1 LKGFAQRDAVVG
13 SPPPPRALVASSH
26 SGLLLDES
34 SVSSLSTSESIW
46 EKGYHLPDAVTI
58 PSTVVVAK
66 PVVKSNPVTQSSPP
80 QRQAKRPTVD
90 SPTITVLSP
99 IKKRRLLVE
108 DSGKVEIAVTEKKVC
123 CSKDLLVSNGFKKS
137 VFYTDQPCQVPN
149 CKDPA
154 CVFGHTCKCNSHRA
168 LGAVLKGEC
177 FSLFKNG
184 DRTASCLCRSKHDK
198 IFAQKRSEVTST
210 EYFAFFKAKTAS
222 FINSTLHSWN
232 NTPTP
237 AQSEVFLLQVVIY
250 QARNPDTPFVVT
262 ETSFSDLR
270 DKTDLELEAILEVL
284 KKQFIQVFP
293 DGKGITCFY
302 SGLEVVP
309 LTHAGDQ
316 MLSFDQGN
324 PSLKSDDPGQ
334 TWRISTWFMNK
345 YKSDMSP
352 VAFKEHMNYICV
364 NYDPEAADDMYE
376 RYNGREVI
384 EETTASRLFALST
397 FAKSTF
403 KRHGRTEKETKK

>member
-1 LKGFAQRDAVVG
+1 
-13 SPPPPRALVASSH
+13 
-26 SGLLLDES
+26 
-34 SVSSLSTSESIW
+34 
-46 EKGYHLPDAVTI
+46 
-58 PSTVVVAK
+58 
-66 PVVKSNPVTQSSPP
+66 
-80 QRQAKRPTVD
+80 
-90 SPTITVLSP
+90 
-99 IKKRRLLVE
+99 
-108 DSGKVEIAVTEKKVC
+108 
-123 CSKDLLVSNGFKKS
+123 
-137 VFYTDQPCQVPN
+137 
-149 CKDPA
+149 
-154 CVFGHTCKCNSHRA
+154 
-168 LGAVLKGEC
+168 
-177 FSLFKNG
+177 
-184 DRTASCLCRSKHDK
+184 
-198 IFAQKRSEVTST
+198 VTST

-222 FINSTLHSWN
+222 FINSTSHSWN

-270 DKTDLELEAILEVL
+270 DKTEDDLEAILEVL
-284 KKQFIQVFP
+284 KKRFVKLFP

-309 LTHAGDQ
+309 LTHAGDT

-376 RYNGREVI
+376 RYNGREDI